1 MLKDSNAGSSSHIYT
16 PQILDSQGPIPR
28 KDGAPLTHQDFE
40 DFMKSTNSAFSDYNF
55 LFENID
61 QTLSQNNQMM
71 L

>member
-16 PQILDSQGPIPR
+16 PQILDSQGPQPR
-28 KDGAPLTHQDFE
+28 KEGMAGGPPLTHQDFE

-61 QTLSQNNQMM
+61 QTLN
-71 L
+71 